1 MPRLNPATARNNE
14 ETLREA
20 RELGPLA
27 RIEIVEAAGDE
38 PQHRCAAADA
48 VRERRFAVEEVP
60 SLPLPGCTAEDCEC
74 TYVLGTS
81 DAI

>member
-1 MPRLNPATARNNE
+1 MATLNPATARNNA

-20 RELGPLA
+20 RELGAVA

-48 VRERRFAVEEVP
+48 VRQNRYTVDDVP
-60 SLPLPGCTAEDCEC
+60 ALPLPGCTAEACEC